1 MEEEQNN
8 ITKITQQ
15 GREIK
20 QEVREKT
27 LTYIIAALGLVAD
40 LAWNE
45 AIKALIEYFFPIN
58 QNNIWMKFGYAI
70 LITVLVVALSFYL
83 TKAIKREKK

>member
-27 LTYIIAALGLVAD
+27 LTYIIAALGLVAG